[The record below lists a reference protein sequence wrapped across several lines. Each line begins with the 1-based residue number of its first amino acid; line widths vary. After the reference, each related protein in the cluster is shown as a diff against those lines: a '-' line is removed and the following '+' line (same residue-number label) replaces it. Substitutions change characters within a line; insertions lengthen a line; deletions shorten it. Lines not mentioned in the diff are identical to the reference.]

1 MAEEPHN
8 TTVEPQ
14 IWPHS
19 TIHNTWAVLAVA
31 AVLAVPVNHED
42 TSKGGEKHR
51 ESTETN
57 PPRENTKEEG
67 NREGNPNKGNTT
79 TVPKPQPQINK

>member
-57 PPRENTKEEG
+57 PTHKDTKTEEG
-67 NREGNPNKGNTT
+67 KGGQRDQN
-79 TVPKPQPQINK
+79 TVPKPQPQPQTNK